1 MSCEIKKIANLL
13 DLPEVKRR
21 LFGVHATKLIQVP
34 IEELPVQDILIS
46 FSPAGDI
53 LALAWNTRV
62 VILIS
67 KWDSLEQDDVK
78 NKFHILWDGEIEY
91 QHKITSILCLPL
103 IAQGKASVGTGI
115 DWTCLAVGLDSGF
128 LRFYTETG
136 VLLLEEQLHNESILG
151 IKCQSLSAPRHSGE
165 VQSSEEIYV
174 LYKSVVCLL
183 QGFPL
188 FSTLKAC
195 RNYMARVKANC
206 NDRQQMTN
214 IVCKKLGFKNQDVTN
229 DSEVIG
235 MTTVNTFDHLMTASL
250 CGGFSATYRSS
261 APQHNLVM
269 ATGKRPFIGFHYA
282 LEGGQAPVLSEVAI
296 AMANKVASAIG
307 SAVPWF
313 RGNSKSSVQ
322 EKPKGSVNE
331 PAEAM
336 TCRFALSDI
345 FREGNTVL
353 VSPNK
358 MLSVVMD
365 SLGRVI
371 LIDNR
376 QGTAMRMW
384 KGYRDAQC
392 GWIEVNEEKQRIS
405 RKERKTN
412 PGLVSHMQMRRALF
426 LVIYAPKKGLID
438 IWSIQNGTKIT
449 SFSASKNGRLLYT
462 NYGLS
467 GLNDVTL
474 STPNRAQ
481 YPCVFIDPLG
491 GMKEV
496 IVPFHF
502 ALNSQNGDRAR
513 DLHLFKKLKTFIRE
527 EEFDEETIINMI
539 RNICLDLKTNEIR
552 LQIIE
557 MLINYKNSMPNAL
570 LTAIECF
577 NKNFEKN
584 NEDLQSTG
592 KTLYQTIC
600 QLKKVVEFYKYLRIQ
615 FDQPPKYNTVAGDK
629 IPDAKMLSS
638 ILFTFEREIVRI
650 LKLADTVKE
659 IKQPEVRS
667 KIKVSFKEDGR
678 RFYDFLSCFQFG
690 TAGIVNL
697 KKELSLEKKCQ
708 TAELLFKGWLYS
720 DDSTEKW
727 REAAKKSDIH
737 PMAMMQ
743 FALLYWLQKKRGAPL
758 EVELVRFTKLL
769 RAICSIPE
777 VNEICSDY
785 NETSSWWREARKI
798 LTEASNPFHALTA
811 GMVCRAVGMRL
822 ENNVANIDDNGNSNE
837 KPVDNDDDS
846 NEKEKKIDNG
856 NIGEATI
863 EKKESRKIA
872 ELKGEDSQ
880 EKDFTS
886 SPEEETHSSLSEW
899 ENVSKDT
906 CQFSLLIANL
916 EDITILNAIVSQ
928 KPPSDASTPYY
939 TLPYEAKYISLGY
952 VLSSGK
958 GSISEI
964 VAKWL
969 SSAGLDPTRLID
981 TTDIEFEQ
989 IQTTKDSMQRIGSLD
1004 EACAVELT
1012 KQDRDNL
1019 LTLAVEIG
1027 SEAKDDQSA
1036 LSYVIDKISLLKKHF
1051 PYSLTSSVL
1060 LANLC
1065 WEYVMFWCKDIN
1077 NLEALEAALGVLRQ
1091 IPRKRM
1097 QQGVCSLLWTLHIKE
1112 RLEAASKLMNKLG
1125 KLPKERLCIQDI
1137 GISDI
1142 QLTKFLDHCVT
1153 FFDIYLDAEVIE
1165 AENRSIVQSEE
1176 LWEGYPAGPQPFA
1189 TLAISQPLA
1198 WDDLIMLH
1206 LQLANVLV
1214 MMAHFNLKVTKPV
1227 KTLFDSIAQRYFFQN
1242 IHDEAV
1248 IVSYQDKKRDN
1259 LRLDFLYYVIS
1270 SSMELIHQESKMED
1284 NLSSKEAMK
1293 WMTKCQM
1300 LASIWKINNDD
1311 LRIHQACAL
1320 YSNNFDRHAEEVV
1333 TAVNDTEKL
1342 ASKLLPIAGGRLM
1355 AYLSKAPDLLEEIS
1369 RINPALTTY
1378 LQSLLWTS
1386 PDVMSIKSSNADTIE
1401 LVKCISRLATEKH
1414 CDYHIAQMMLDAMFI
1429 FEGKT

>member
-13 DLPEVKRR
+13 DLPEVKNR
-21 LFGVHATKLIQVP
+21 LFGVNASKLIHVP
-34 IEELPVQDILIS
+34 IDELPVQDILIS

-53 LALAWNTRV
+53 LALAWNTRI

-91 QHKITSILCLPL
+91 KHKITSILCLPL

-151 IKCQSLSAPRHSGE
+151 IKCQSLTAPRNSGE
-165 VQSSEEIYV
+165 LQTSEEIYV
-174 LYKSVVCLL
+174 LYNSVICLL

-188 FSTLKAC
+188 FSTLRAC

-206 NDRQQMTN
+206 NDRQQLTSL
-214 IVCKKLGFKNQDVTN
+214 VCKKLGFKNQDVAN
-229 DSEVIG
+229 DAEVVG

-250 CGGFSATYRSS
+250 CGGFHTTYRSS

-282 LEGGQAPVLSEVAI
+282 LEGGQAPVLSDVAI

-313 RGNSKSSVQ
+313 RGNSKTSVQ
-322 EKPKGSVNE
+322 EKPKGCVNE

-336 TCRFALSDI
+336 MCRFALSDI
-345 FREGNTVL
+345 FREGNSVL
-353 VSPNK
+353 ISPNK

-376 QGTAMRMW
+376 QGLAIRMW

-392 GWIEVNEEKQRIS
+392 GWIEAHEEKQRIS
-405 RKERKTN
+405 RKERKNN
-412 PGLVSHMQMRRALF
+412 PGIVSHSQQRRALF

-438 IWSIQNGTKIT
+438 IWSIQNGSKIT

-467 GLNDVTL
+467 GLNDIAL
-474 STPNRAQ
+474 SSLNRAQ
-481 YPCVFIDPLG
+481 YPCIFMDPLG

-513 DLHLFKKLKTFIRE
+513 DLHLFKKLKTFMRE
-527 EEFDEETIINMI
+527 EEFDEETFINMI
-539 RNICLDLKTNEIR
+539 RTICLDLKTDEVR

-557 MLINYKNSMPNAL
+557 MLINYKNSTPDAL
-570 LTAIECF
+570 LAAVACF
-577 NKNFEKN
+577 QILDKN
-584 NEDLQSTG
+584 NEDIQPTT
-592 KTLYQTIC
+592 KTLYHTIS

-615 FDQPPKYNTVAGDK
+615 FDQPPKYNTVAGDR
-629 IPDAKMLSS
+629 IPDAKLLSS
-638 ILFTFEREIVRI
+638 ILLTSEREINRI
-650 LKLADTVKE
+650 LKLSNTVKE
-659 IKQPEVRS
+659 IELPEVKS
-667 KIKVSFKEDGR
+667 KIRVSFKEDGR
-678 RFYDFLSCFQFG
+678 RLYDFLSCFQFG
-690 TAGIVNL
+690 TAGTLGL
-697 KKELSLEKKCQ
+697 KKDLSLEKKCLA
-708 TAELLFKGWLYS
+708 AELLYKGWLYS
-720 DDSTEKW
+720 DDSIEKW
-727 REAAKKSDIH
+727 REAANKSNIH
-737 PMAMMQ
+737 ALAMMQ

-769 RAICSIPE
+769 RAICSIPD

-785 NETSSWWREARKI
+785 NEVSLWWKETRKI
-798 LTEASNPFHALTA
+798 LSEASNPFHALTA
-811 GMVCRAVGMRL
+811 AFVCRAVGMRL
-822 ENNVANIDDNGNSNE
+822 ENNLVFSNVDDNGNANE
-837 KPVDNDDDS
+837 KVDS
-846 NEKEKKIDNG
+846 GNEREKKVDNG
-856 NIGEATI
+856 NEGEKMN
-863 EKKESRKIA
+863 ENKENRKIG

-886 SPEEETHSSLSEW
+886 SPEDETHSSLSEW

-928 KPPSDASTPYY
+928 KPPSDRSTPFY
-939 TLPYEAKYISLGY
+939 TLPYESKHISLGY

-969 SSAGLDPTRLID
+969 SAAGLDPTRLID
-981 TTDIEFEQ
+981 TTDIEFEH
-989 IQTTKDSMQRIGSLD
+989 IQYSKDFMQRIGSLD

-1012 KQDRDNL
+1012 RQDRDKL
-1019 LTLAVEIG
+1019 LSLAVEVG
-1027 SEAKDDQSA
+1027 SEAKDDQTA

-1065 WEYVMFWCKDIN
+1065 WEYVMFWCRDIN
-1077 NLEALEAALGVLRQ
+1077 NLEALEAALGILRQ
-1091 IPRKRM
+1091 IPNKRM

-1112 RLEAASKLMNKLG
+1112 RLEATSKLMNKLG
-1125 KLPKERLCIQDI
+1125 KLPKERLCVQDI
-1137 GISDI
+1137 GMSDI

-1153 FFDIYLDAEVIE
+1153 FFDIFLDAEVME

-1176 LWEGYPAGPQPFA
+1176 LWEGCPSGPQPFA

-1198 WDDLIMLH
+1198 WYDLIMLH

-1227 KTLFDSIAQRYFFQN
+1227 NNLFDSIAQRYFFQN
-1242 IHDEAV
+1242 INDEAV
-1248 IVSYQDKKRDN
+1248 IVSYPDKKRDN
-1259 LRLDFLYYVIS
+1259 CRLEFLCYVIS
-1270 SSMELIHQESKMED
+1270 SSMELIHQESKMEN
-1284 NLSSKEAMK
+1284 NLSSKEAMH
-1293 WMTKCQM
+1293 WMNKCQM
-1300 LASIWKINNDD
+1300 LASIWKINNDE
-1311 LRIHQACAL
+1311 LRIHQTCAL
-1320 YSNNFDRHAEEVV
+1320 YTNSFDRLAEEVMI
-1333 TAVNDTEKL
+1333 AVNDTEKL

-1355 AYLSKAPDLLEEIS
+1355 TYLSNAPDLLEEIS

-1378 LQSLLWTS
+1378 LQSLVWSS
-1386 PDVMSIKSSNADTIE
+1386 PNTMSSKSSNADTIE
-1401 LVKCISRLATEKH
+1401 LVRCISRLTTEKH

>member
-13 DLPEVKRR
+13 DLPEVKNR
-21 LFGVHATKLIQVP
+21 LFGALASKLIDVP
-34 IEELPVQDILIS
+34 VDELPVQDILIS
-46 FSPAGDI
+46 LSPAGDI

-67 KWDSLEQDDVK
+67 KWDSLEPDDVK

-91 QHKITSILCLPL
+91 KHKITSILCLPL
-103 IAQGKASVGTGI
+103 VAQGKASVGTGI

-128 LRFYTETG
+128 IRFYTETG

-165 VQSSEEIYV
+165 SQSSEEIYV
-174 LYKSVVCLL
+174 LYNSVICLL

-206 NDRQQMTN
+206 NDRQQMTSL
-214 IVCKKLGFKNQDVTN
+214 VCKKLGFKNQDVAN
-229 DSEVIG
+229 DAEVVG

-250 CGGFSATYRSS
+250 CGGFHTTYRSS

-282 LEGGQAPVLSEVAI
+282 LEGGQAPVLSDVAI

-336 TCRFALSDI
+336 MCRFALSDI
-345 FREGNTVL
+345 FREGNSVL
-353 VSPNK
+353 MSPNK

-376 QGTAMRMW
+376 QGMALRMW

-392 GWIEVNEEKQRIS
+392 GWIEANEEKQRIS

-412 PGLVSHMQMRRALF
+412 PGLVSNTQMRRALF

-467 GLNDVTL
+467 GLNDVIL
-474 STPNRAQ
+474 STSNRAQ

-491 GMKEV
+491 GMKEI

-502 ALNSQNGDRAR
+502 ALTSQNGDRAR

-527 EEFDEETIINMI
+527 VEYEEETFINMI
-539 RNICLDLKTNEIR
+539 RNICLDLKTDEIR
-552 LQIIE
+552 LQVIE
-557 MLINYKNSMPNAL
+557 MLINYKNSTPDAL

-577 NKNFEKN
+577 SQIFEKN
-584 NEDLQSTG
+584 NEDLQSTA
-592 KTLYQTIC
+592 KNLYQIIS
-600 QLKKVVEFYKYLRIQ
+600 QLKKVVEFYKYLLIQ
-615 FDQPPKYNTVAGDK
+615 FDQPPKYNTVAGDR

-638 ILFTFEREIVRI
+638 ILLTFEREINRI
-650 LKLADTVKE
+650 LKLSNTVKE
-659 IKQPEVRS
+659 IKLPEIRS
-667 KIKVSFKEDGR
+667 KTKVSFKEDGR
-678 RFYDFLSCFQFG
+678 RLYDFLSSFQFG
-690 TAGIVNL
+690 TAGILCL
-697 KKELSLEKKCQ
+697 KKDLSLEKKCQ
-708 TAELLFKGWLYS
+708 TAELFYKGWLYS
-720 DDSTEKW
+720 DDSIEKW

-737 PMAMMQ
+737 PLAMMQ
-743 FALLYWLQKKRGAPL
+743 FALLYWLHKKRGAPL

-769 RAICSIPE
+769 RAICSIPD
-777 VNEICSDY
+777 VNEICGDY
-785 NETSSWWREARKI
+785 NEISSWWKEARKI

-811 GMVCRAVGMRL
+811 ALVCRAVGMRL
-822 ENNVANIDDNGNSNE
+822 ENNLVFSNIDDNGNAN
-837 KPVDNDDDS
+837 VDNNS
-846 NEKEKKIDNG
+846 SGREKKVDNG
-856 NIGEATI
+856 NAGESEN
-863 EKKESRKIA
+863 EKKESRNIGN
-872 ELKGEDSQ
+872 LKGDDSQ
-880 EKDFTS
+880 EKDFSS
-886 SPEEETHSSLSEW
+886 SPEDETHSSLSEW

-928 KPPSDASTPYY
+928 QPPSDHSTPYY
-939 TLPYEAKYISLGY
+939 TLPYEANYISLGY

-981 TTDIEFEQ
+981 TTDIEFEH
-989 IQTTKDSMQRIGSLD
+989 IHSIKDSMQRIDSLD
-1004 EACAVELT
+1004 EACAVEL
-1012 KQDRDNL
+1012 KQQDRDKL
-1019 LTLAVEIG
+1019 LSLAVEVG
-1027 SEAKDDQSA
+1027 SEAKDDQTA

-1077 NLEALEAALGVLRQ
+1077 NLEALEAALGILRQ

-1125 KLPKERLCIQDI
+1125 KLPKERLCVQDI

-1153 FFDIYLDAEVIE
+1153 FFDIFLDAEVVE

-1176 LWEGYPAGPQPFA
+1176 LWEGCPSGPQPFA
-1189 TLAISQPLA
+1189 ALAISQPFA
-1198 WDDLIMLH
+1198 WYDLIMLH

-1227 KTLFDSIAQRYFFQN
+1227 NNLFDSIAQRYFFQN
-1242 IHDEAV
+1242 ITDESV

-1259 LRLDFLYYVIS
+1259 FRLDFLCSVIS
-1270 SSMELIHQESKMED
+1270 SSMELIHQESKMEN
-1284 NLSSKEAMK
+1284 NLSSKEAMH
-1293 WMTKCQM
+1293 WMNKCQM
-1300 LASIWKINNDD
+1300 LASIWKINNDE
-1311 LRIHQACAL
+1311 LRIHHACAL
-1320 YSNNFDRHAEEVV
+1320 YSNNFDRLAEEVII
-1333 TAVNDTEKL
+1333 AVNDTEKL

-1355 AYLSKAPDLLEEIS
+1355 TYLSKAPDLLEEIS

-1378 LQSLLWTS
+1378 LQSLVWSS
-1386 PDVMSIKSSNADTIE
+1386 PNTMSIKSSNTDTIE
-1401 LVKCISRLATEKH
+1401 LVRCISRLTTEEH